1 MRHKVYTINKLIMIN
16 KKQIGYESEN
26 IVKKRYIDNGY
37 NLLEKNYTIRWWEID
52 LLMKKWWELVV
63 IEVKTVNDIDEL
75 YNYITPKKIWFL
87 QKTLENYLR
96 SVSKDR
102 IESIR
107 MDVAFV
113 KNSQILEIYEDV
125 TNR

>member
-1 MRHKVYTINKLIMIN
+1 MRRKVYTINKLIMIN

>member
-96 SVSKDR
+96 SVSEDR

-107 MDVAFV
+107 MDVVFV
-113 KNSQILEIYEDV
+113 KNSQILEIYEDI

>member
-1 MRHKVYTINKLIMIN
+1 MQN
-16 KKQIGYESEN
+16 KKQVGYKNEELVKRHYLNSGYE
-26 IVKKRYIDNGY
+26 
-37 NLLEKNYTIRWWEID
+37 LLEKNYTIRWWEID

-75 YNYITPKKIWFL
+75 DNYISPKKIWFL
-87 QKTLENYLR
+87 QRTLENFLQNIDA
-96 SVSKDR
+96 SW
-102 IESIR
+102 IEGIR

-113 KNSQILEIYEDV
+113 KNGQIFEIFEDI